1 MKKCCLGFGRRGW
14 FVGRGC
20 KTCSEK
26 ADGEGDPRGIRANRR
41 ADKRGNRVR
50 KTLLLLL
57 NERDSVGRHRES
69 DSEICCSE
77 EMGML
82 LLPLKLPGCYYR
94 KPLHKERRDLWRE
107 QG

>member
-1 MKKCCLGFGRRGW
+1 MRRS
-14 FVGRGC
+14 RLQNLQR
-20 KTCSEK
+20 KSRK
-26 ADGEGDPRGIRANRR
+26 EGDLRGIKAIKR

-94 KPLHKERRDLWRE
+94 KPLHKERRDL
-107 QG
+107 

>member
-1 MKKCCLGFGRRGW
+1 M
-14 FVGRGC
+14 
-20 KTCSEK
+20 
-26 ADGEGDPRGIRANRR
+26 
-41 ADKRGNRVR
+41 RGNRVR

-57 NERDSVGRHRES
+57 NERDSVGRHKES

-107 QG
+107 QGWGITAATAKWEMLERKGGCYCYR

>member
-1 MKKCCLGFGRRGW
+1 MAVFRLWLARLVRRTPLQNLP
-14 FVGRGC
+14 R
-20 KTCSEK
+20 K
-26 ADGEGDPRGIRANRR
+26 ADGEGDPRGIKANRR
-41 ADKRGNRVR
+41 ADRRGNRVR

-82 LLPLKLPGCYYR
+82 LLPLKLPGCFYR
-94 KPLHKERRDLWRE
+94 KPLHKERRDL
-107 QG
+107 